1 MGFLILIIIIW
12 LIALTSAFFD
22 FKSNVLSRLEIL
34 SSELYQKHNS
44 VKIEPAEDKYNISPD
59 NFIKNDGIE
68 ENIDIKN
75 IKDEFSEFDFK
86 TKNKDESKD
95 IESLFFG
102 NIFNKIGAV
111 VLIIAFGIFLK
122 FVSEHIEFTPL
133 LKIVLSVIS
142 GAGMVFG
149 AVYLFKTD
157 KMRNYASALMGAGF
171 GVLFITAY
179 CAFALYQ
186 MLNIYTASLSAI
198 LLLIFSYLIAKKY
211 KSISTFIIG
220 LIGAYLSPVI
230 IGSNSLISINYLFS
244 YLIFVNLV
252 SIAYVSEDSSKTPL
266 NYVNMVITTVFAH
279 IWAIKSGKPLIILP
293 FIFWAVYLLFD
304 MYLIKLMPKNKT
316 YLCWVNFAVAASF
329 LILNYFE
336 NEKYLVSLGT
346 LLIGL
351 IYSLCGRLI
360 YKHSKDSAL
369 QYKNGSFFAL
379 YSAVWFIPSYLLKMF
394 SFVISGVLISFL
406 SKEKDY
412 LQKWGFTFII
422 SSFVMVFS
430 TGALFSDNITE
441 YLNYRYIF
449 NTRTLFY
456 LVPAIGAICVSKF
469 CRKFP
474 LNLSDFLYFIG
485 ISFCYLFIA
494 TEINILMLK
503 LQNADITR
511 AGFNYI
517 KNISYVILGIIYSL
531 QLKRIGKTS
540 SLQIFN
546 YTAYTAFVISS
557 LALVI
562 LSFLMPDCLYYP
574 VINIR
579 TFAII
584 LAVIASVFYEYKERI
599 NYFGYFAVFLGLYL
613 INLECYKILELLN
626 AYNLGII
633 STSLWMIYAGIL
645 IVSGIFF
652 NIKICKMSGIFIVV
666 TGLLKIF
673 IIDTAGVEAIYK
685 IIAFLITGVILML
698 TSYYYTKKK
707 N

>member
-1 MGFLILIIIIW
+1 
-12 LIALTSAFFD
+12 
-22 FKSNVLSRLEIL
+22 
-34 SSELYQKHNS
+34 
-44 VKIEPAEDKYNISPD
+44 
-59 NFIKNDGIE
+59 
-68 ENIDIKN
+68 
-75 IKDEFSEFDFK
+75 
-86 TKNKDESKD
+86 
-95 IESLFFG
+95 
-102 NIFNKIGAV
+102 
-111 VLIIAFGIFLK
+111 
-122 FVSEHIEFTPL
+122 
-133 LKIVLSVIS
+133 
-142 GAGMVFG
+142 
-149 AVYLFKTD
+149 
-157 KMRNYASALMGAGF
+157 
-171 GVLFITAY
+171 
-179 CAFALYQ
+179 
-186 MLNIYTASLSAI
+186 
-198 LLLIFSYLIAKKY
+198 
-211 KSISTFIIG
+211 
-220 LIGAYLSPVI
+220 
-230 IGSNSLISINYLFS
+230 
-244 YLIFVNLV
+244 
-252 SIAYVSEDSSKTPL
+252 
-266 NYVNMVITTVFAH
+266 
-279 IWAIKSGKPLIILP
+279 
-293 FIFWAVYLLFD
+293 
-304 MYLIKLMPKNKT
+304 
-316 YLCWVNFAVAASF
+316 
-329 LILNYFE
+329 
-336 NEKYLVSLGT
+336 
-346 LLIGL
+346 
-351 IYSLCGRLI
+351 
-360 YKHSKDSAL
+360 
-369 QYKNGSFFAL
+369 
-379 YSAVWFIPSYLLKMF
+379 
-394 SFVISGVLISFL
+394 
-406 SKEKDY
+406 
-412 LQKWGFTFII
+412 
-422 SSFVMVFS
+422 
-430 TGALFSDNITE
+430 
-441 YLNYRYIF
+441 
-449 NTRTLFY
+449 
-456 LVPAIGAICVSKF
+456 
-469 CRKFP
+469 
-474 LNLSDFLYFIG
+474 
-485 ISFCYLFIA
+485 
-494 TEINILMLK
+494 MLK